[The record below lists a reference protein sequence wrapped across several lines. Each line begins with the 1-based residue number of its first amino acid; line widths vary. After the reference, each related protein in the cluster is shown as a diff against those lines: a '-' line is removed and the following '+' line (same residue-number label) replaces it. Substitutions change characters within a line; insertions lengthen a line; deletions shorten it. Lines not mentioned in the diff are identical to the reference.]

1 MELNLNIEYEQ
12 LLFLIKQLP
21 ANQIAK
27 LKTDIDNNFIHIDK
41 SSNIDLI
48 YKIEDKQISDSKQNG
63 NYNKQQLLLAF
74 ERAKQKGVFQNI
86 NNSVTWQKKIRNEWE

>member
-27 LKTDIDNNFIHIDK
+27 LKTEIDDNFILVK
-41 SSNIDLI
+41 SKD
-48 YKIEDKQISDSKQNG
+48 EISDFQQFLLNG
-63 NYNKQQLLLAF
+63 PVMTEGQYDAF
-74 ERAKQKGVFQNI
+74 LENRKHFNQWRTK
-86 NNSVTWQKKIRNEWE
+86 